1 MALMAVVAFVVLF
14 AGTVSAG
21 EFDGWSQGRA
31 TYYGEDGGTT
41 IHQGSCMMSIQAGQ
55 GTGLDI
61 TALSDSAPDYKGSC
75 GRCYEVACRPTQV
88 RDGYGGT
95 LDRTHSCQG
104 QKSVIVTVT
113 DTCPC
118 HYPSNAYSNK
128 RWCCGDQY
136 HMDLSKY
143 AYEKIGN
150 LGHGV
155 MGIYYRPNHTK
166 VLFFVCISTN
176 VL

>member
-1 MALMAVVAFVVLF
+1 MALMADFAFVVLF
-14 AGTVSAG
+14 VGAVSAG

-31 TYYGEDGGTT
+31 TYYGEDGGAT
-41 IHQGSCMMSIQAGQ
+41 IQQGSCMMSIQAGQ

-75 GRCYEVACRPTQV
+75 GRCYEVACRPTQ
-88 RDGYGGT
+88 
-95 LDRTHSCQG
+95 G

-128 RWCCGDQY
+128 RWCCGDEY

-143 AYEKIGN
+143 AYEKVGN

-155 MGIYYRPNHTK
+155 MGIYYRQHSEK
-166 VLFFVCISTN
+166 SAELGVAGSALLLS
-176 VL
+176 